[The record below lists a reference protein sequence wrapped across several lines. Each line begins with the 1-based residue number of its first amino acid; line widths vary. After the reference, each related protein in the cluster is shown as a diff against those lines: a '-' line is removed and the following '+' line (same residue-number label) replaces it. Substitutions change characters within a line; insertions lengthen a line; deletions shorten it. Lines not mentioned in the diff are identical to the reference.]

1 MKLKFLG
8 GAREVGKSSFLL
20 DAGDKILLDR
30 GVKLG
35 HSSLSFPLAV
45 KANLKA
51 AIISHAHLDHSGAL
65 PELFNTGN
73 TMVYM
78 TSPTLDLSEMLWRDT
93 IKIAEI
99 EGQTKKYSM
108 DEVKKT
114 ERFTFPINY
123 RKKVQIT
130 DEIMMEF
137 FDAGHIIG
145 SAITKLWYKNKSLVY
160 TGDFHLRETRLLNG
174 ADTRIGKTDYL
185 IIESTYGDRHHEKRK
200 TLEKRFVESVQDTIN
215 KGGWAIVPAFAVGRS
230 QEILDI
236 LHEYKIEAPIFFD
249 GMGQKA
255 SAISLRYPEFLKDP
269 KFLGN
274 ALHAANWVKGRNR
287 SKALKEPSIIVTSAG
302 MLEGGPVIFYL
313 SKLFDD
319 KNSKVFLTGYQ
330 VEGTNGRNLLEK
342 GVINLDGEKVK
353 VNTEVELY
361 EFSAHAEQNELL
373 ELIQKLEPEKV
384 FLVHGDEEVIEVFAK
399 EVKALGFEAVK
410 PRNGE
415 EIELK

>member
-20 DAGDKILLDR
+20 DAGDKLLLDR

-45 KANLKA
+45 KTHLKA

-65 PELFNTGN
+65 PELFITGN

-78 TSPTLDLSEMLWRDT
+78 TSPTLELSEMLWRDT

-114 ERFTFPINY
+114 EKFTFPINY

-130 DEIMMEF
+130 DEVMMEF

-145 SAITKLWYKNKSLVY
+145 SAITKLWHKDKSLVY

-200 TLEKRFVESVQDTIN
+200 ALEKKFVESVQDTID

-230 QEILDI
+230 QEVLDI
-236 LHEYKIEAPIFFD
+236 LHEYKVEAPIFFD

-269 KFLGN
+269 KFLGK
-274 ALHAANWVKGRNR
+274 ALHAASWVKGRNR
-287 SKALKEPSIIVTSAG
+287 NKALKEPSIIVTSAG

-342 GVINLDGEKVK
+342 GIINLDGEKVK
-353 VNTEVELY
+353 VNNEVELY

-384 FLVHGDEEVIEVFAK
+384 FLVHGDEEVIEVLAG
-399 EVKALGFEAVK
+399 EVKALGFEALK